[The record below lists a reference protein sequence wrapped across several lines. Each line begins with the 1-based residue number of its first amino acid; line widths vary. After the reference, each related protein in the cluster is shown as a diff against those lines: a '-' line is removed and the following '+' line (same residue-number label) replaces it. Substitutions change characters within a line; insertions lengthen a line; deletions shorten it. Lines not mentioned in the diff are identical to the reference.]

1 MKLTKILMAGIL
13 SVTIASANE
22 TLNNSMNIMQ
32 QGIEEVQFGFINH
45 NEEIIRKGIEAIKK
59 GNTMFSDE
67 ALIKQSL
74 PSDKKHMVN
83 VASNAAKRITEDAKN
98 MEAYLN
104 AKAYVK
110 ATEVYSDMLNA
121 CSTCHSIVRSW

>member
-1 MKLTKILMAGIL
+1 MKLTKILMVGIL

>member
-45 NEEIIRKGIEAIKK
+45 NEEMIRKGIEAINK

-104 AKAYVK
+104 EKAYVK